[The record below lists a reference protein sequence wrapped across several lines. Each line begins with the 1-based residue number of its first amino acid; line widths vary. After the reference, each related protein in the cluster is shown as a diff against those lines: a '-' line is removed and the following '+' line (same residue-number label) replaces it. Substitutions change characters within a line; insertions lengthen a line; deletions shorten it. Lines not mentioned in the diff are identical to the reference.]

1 MKNPRKR
8 MRSESLLKQEF
19 KITGGDFVN
28 AGESSCK
35 IRNTLREI
43 GIDSDIIRRIAIVAY
58 EAEMNVVMYAN
69 LGVME
74 IDVYSDKILLT
85 VDDQGPG
92 IQDVEMAMQPGFSTA
107 TEEMREMGF
116 GAGMGLPN
124 IKKNADTFKI
134 TSEVGKGT
142 KLEIRILLDGKND

>member
-1 MKNPRKR
+1 MSKKN
-8 MRSESLLKQEF
+8 SQVEALLQQEYT
-19 KITGGDFVN
+19 IQGGDFVN

-35 IRNTLREI
+35 IRTTLREI
-43 GIDSDIIRRIAIVAY
+43 GIDSDIIRRIAIAAY
-58 EAEMNVVMYAN
+58 EAEMNVVMYAEH
-69 LGVME
+69 GIMR
-74 IDVYSDKILLT
+74 IDVYRDRILLAI
-85 VDDQGPG
+85 DDKGPG
-92 IQDVEMAMQPGFSTA
+92 IEDINLAMQPGFSTA

-142 KLEIRILLDGKND
+142 RLEIRILLDGKND